1 MPLDR
6 YDWIAKAQILT
17 YEEIGR
23 IARIFAGLGV
33 RKVRITGGEP
43 LLRKDLEELVRMLA
57 STEGIDDLCLTTN
70 GYLLGKQAES
80 LRRAGLNRVTVSL
93 DSLDPAT
100 FFKMAQR
107 GNVSTVLEGIAAAR
121 AAGLAPIKINAVVE
135 RGVNDPEILDLL
147 DYALLEGHEIR
158 FIEYMDVGN
167 VNHWTSRKLVSRSE
181 ILDRI
186 SRKYPFEA
194 IPGRGSAPSERYRLL
209 DGSGVFGVIA
219 SVTEPFCGACTRA
232 RITADG
238 RLVTCLFSTSGHEL
252 KSMLR
257 AGASDAELR
266 ERVASIW
273 RGRADRYSEQRLVA
287 ISSADGYNPDA
298 VRKIEMISLGG

>member
-1 MPLDR
+1 MPLDH

-33 RKVRITGGEP
+33 RKLRITGGEP
-43 LLRKDLEELVRMLA
+43 LLRKDLGGLVGMLA
-57 STEGIDDLCLTTN
+57 SIGGIDDLCLTTN
-70 GYLLGKQAES
+70 AYLLGKQAES

-93 DSLDPAT
+93 DSLDPTT
-100 FFKMAQR
+100 FFKIAQR
-107 GNVSTVLEGIAAAR
+107 GSVSTVLEGIAAAKD
-121 AAGLAPIKINAVVE
+121 AGLAPIKINTVVE
-135 RGVNDPEILDLL
+135 RAVNDHEILDLL
-147 DYALLEGHEIR
+147 EYALLEGHEMR

-167 VNHWTSRKLVSRSE
+167 VNQWTSRKLVSRSE

-186 SRKYPFEA
+186 SRKYSFDA

-209 DGSGVFGVIA
+209 DGRGSFGVIA

-238 RLVTCLFSTSGHEL
+238 RMVTCLFSTFGHDL
-252 KSMLR
+252 KSVLR
-257 AGASDAELR
+257 SGASDAELR
-266 ERVASIW
+266 ERIASIW
-273 RGRADRYSEQRLVA
+273 RRRTDRYSEQRLVA
-287 ISSADGYNPDA
+287 ISSAEGYNPDA
-298 VRKIEMISLGG
+298 VQKIEMISLGG